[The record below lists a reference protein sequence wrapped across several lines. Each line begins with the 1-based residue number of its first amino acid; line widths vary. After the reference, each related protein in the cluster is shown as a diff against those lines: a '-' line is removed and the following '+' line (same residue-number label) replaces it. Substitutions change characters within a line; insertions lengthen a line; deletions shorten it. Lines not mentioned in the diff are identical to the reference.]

1 VTPVVLWTVF
11 VALVAGTVGF
21 LAACLLAATDD
32 PDDDASMREWA
43 QRRSELAAASKARWN

>member
-1 VTPVVLWTVF
+1 MTPVVLWTVF